1 MPLTARI
8 GKLAATSWRQSMA
21 DRANSGGGSGNK
33 WLTAA
38 WTTATAI
45 ILLTPLIAMR
55 FTDEVNWTVS
65 DFVFAGGILLG
76 AGVTYELAARVGNLA
91 YQAGVVVALGTGI
104 LTLWVTGA
112 VGIIG
117 SENNPGN
124 LLYLGV
130 VALAIAGAIAAQGGA
145 GRMVWAMGLA
155 AIATLS
161 VPVFA
166 FNGVA
171 KPASDVMA
179 PEVFIATGVFAA
191 GWALSAFFF
200 HNAARR

>member
-1 MPLTARI
+1 
-8 GKLAATSWRQSMA
+8 MA
-21 DRANSGGGSGNK
+21 DRVNITQGGNR

-45 ILLTPLIAMR
+45 ILLTPAIAMQ
-55 FTDEVNWTVS
+55 FSDEVRWTVS
-65 DFVFAGGILLG
+65 DFVIAGAILLG
-76 AGVTYELAARVGNLA
+76 AGITYELAARAGGFA

-104 LTLWVTGA
+104 VTLWVTGA

-117 SENNPGN
+117 SEENPGN

-130 VALAIAGAIAAQGGA
+130 IVLAICSAILAR
-145 GRMVWAMGLA
+145 GRASLMQWAMALTA
-155 AIATLS
+155 FANAL

-171 KPASDVMA
+171 NPANDVMA
-179 PEVFIATGVFAA
+179 PEVFIATGVFTAT
-191 GWALSAFFF
+191 WALSAFFF
-200 HNAARR
+200 SKAARA

>member
-1 MPLTARI
+1 
-8 GKLAATSWRQSMA
+8 MA
-21 DRANSGGGSGNK
+21 ERASNGRGGNK
-33 WLTAA
+33 WLTMA

-45 ILLTPLIAMR
+45 ILLTPLIAMQ
-55 FTDEVNWTVS
+55 FPNSGVNWTVS

-76 AGVTYELAARVGNLA
+76 AGVSYELAARVGGLA

-104 LTLWVTGA
+104 LTLWTTGA

-117 SENNPGN
+117 SEDNPGN

-130 VALAIAGAIAAQGGA
+130 VALAIASAIIAGGR
-145 GRMVWAMGLA
+145 GPRMVYAMALA
-155 AIATLS
+155 TFATLS

-166 FNGVA
+166 YNGVA
-171 KPASDVMA
+171 NPASDVMA
-179 PEVFIATGVFAA
+179 PEVFIATGVLAA

-200 HNAARR
+200 HQASKT

>member
-1 MPLTARI
+1 
-8 GKLAATSWRQSMA
+8 MA
-21 DRANSGGGSGNK
+21 DRVNIAKGGNK

-38 WTTATAI
+38 WTAGTAI
-45 ILLTPLIAMR
+45 ILLTPLIAMQ
-55 FTDEVNWTVS
+55 FTSEVNWTVS
-65 DFVFAGGILLG
+65 DFVFAGLILLG
-76 AGVTYELAARVGNLA
+76 AGITYELAARSGGFA
-91 YQAGVVVALGTGI
+91 YQAGAVVALGVGI

-117 SENNPGN
+117 SEENPGN

-130 VALAIAGAIAAQGGA
+130 VALAIAGAILSGGRSA
-145 GRMVWAMGLA
+145 RMQWAMALTA
-155 AIATLS
+155 FANLL

-171 KPASDVMA
+171 NPASDVIA
-179 PEVFIATGVFAA
+179 PEVFIATAVLTA

-200 HNAARR
+200 RRASRHAGA